1 MKIVLIVVVTLAMF
15 TAAIPASG
23 QTDTTGA
30 DSGAQNV
37 EITQT
42 GDIPPEFFEGGSLF
56 VPCSQPIFFCRKRID
71 PVNGGHTVTLSKEDG
86 MLIDG
91 IVYERN
97 VKIERTLQNYLRYP
111 ELRAKI
117 ENGFFHYVVSEG
129 GLIGWESVLRGESR
143 EETKK
148 AMMDFWAQYS
158 DSLEVIPSDDDFTLR
173 YRDHEVFTSLP
184 KLPKGWTP
192 EDVMNYTRPDFF
204 HRILVPMATEMVQY
218 LKDGNLVFCCKGV
231 DCTISAEDAH
241 SVLEEIK
248 TIKDHAEIDGYLGGE
263 AVYKG
268 YPLLGG
274 KYRLDPIT
282 VGDLIKNQ

>member
-1 MKIVLIVVVTLAMF
+1 MF
-15 TAAIPASG
+15 AAAISASG
-23 QTDTTGA
+23 QTNRTDL
-30 DSGAQNV
+30 QNDV
-37 EITQT
+37 RNPEMIKT
-42 GDIPPEFFEGGSLF
+42 GDIPPEFLEGGSHF
-56 VPCSQPIFFCRKRID
+56 VPCNQPIFFCGKRID
-71 PVNGGHTVTLSKEDG
+71 PVNGGHTVTLSKEEG

-97 VKIERTLQNYLRYP
+97 VKIERALQNYLRYP

-117 ENGFFHYVVSEG
+117 EDGFFHYVVSEG
-129 GLIGWESVLRGESR
+129 GLIGWESVLRGESP
-143 EETKK
+143 EEAKK
-148 AMMDFWAQYS
+148 VMMDFWAQYS
-158 DSLEVIPSDDDFTLR
+158 DSLEVIPYGDDFTLR
-173 YRDHEVFTSLP
+173 YKDHEVFTSLP

-192 EDVMNYTRPDFF
+192 EDVINYTRPDYF
-204 HRILVPMATEMVQY
+204 HRILVPMAAEMVQY

-248 TIKDHAEIDGYLGGE
+248 TIKDHAETDGYLGGE

-274 KYRLDPIT
+274 KYRLGPIT
-282 VGDLIKNQ
+282 VGDLIKSQ